1 MMTEG
6 IRLRPVELSDA
17 EALATVLNRNREH
30 MRPWDP
36 ARPESFYTADGQL
49 ERLRVSL
56 ADRDAGRAMPWVLEE
71 TGTGNIVGSITLNS
85 IIMGPLCSG
94 VVGYWVDAGW
104 TGRGVASGAVE
115 EVCRIARDE
124 LGLHRVE
131 AGTVLDNVASQR
143 VLVKCGFETYGVVPR
158 YLHIN
163 GEWRDHRLFQR
174 ILHDRN

>member
-17 EALATVLNRNREH
+17 EALATVLTRNREY
-30 MRPWDP
+30 MRPREP
-36 ARPESFYTADGQL
+36 ARPESFYTVDGQL

-56 ADRDAGRAMPWVLEE
+56 ADREAGRTVPWVLEE
-71 TGTGNIVGSITLNS
+71 TGTGNIVGTITLNN
-85 IIMGPLCSG
+85 IVMGPLRSG
-94 VVGYWVDAGW
+94 SVGYWVDAGF

-124 LGLHRVE
+124 LGMHRVE
-131 AGTVLDNVASQR
+131 AGTMLDNVASQR
-143 VLVKCGFETYGVVPR
+143 VLTKCGFEIYGVAPR
-158 YLHIN
+158 YLLIN

-174 ILHDRN
+174 ILHDRT